1 MNDVAELVS
10 MVFSG
15 LSALVIED
23 AEDAG
28 EVICVR
34 ARTRDVAVAC
44 PGCGTQ
50 TARVHGY
57 YERTAADVPAGGRR
71 VLVRVRYPPGTDGL
85 PGGEGAFLPCSF
97 WLIQA
102 LATTGQAQEAAELFE
117 QLLVLASPVGLYG
130 EEMDPATHAHLGNY
144 PQALT
149 HAALVQAALALRD
162 TQPPAGGRQRPAPR
176 RPKAAEHA
184 AARTRGRH

>member
-1 MNDVAELVS
+1 MSLLHVSGSGGTHSWYWAPGTESPSVCFPDPVGADNGSVSLSVVAGCADVSRSVMNDVAELVS

-57 YERTAADVPAGGRR
+57 YERTAADVPAGGLCR
-71 VLVRVRYPPGTDGL
+71 
-85 PGGEGAFLPCSF
+85 
-97 WLIQA
+97 
-102 LATTGQAQEAAELFE
+102 
-117 QLLVLASPVGLYG
+117 
-130 EEMDPATHAHLGNY
+130 
-144 PQALT
+144 
-149 HAALVQAALALRD
+149 
-162 TQPPAGGRQRPAPR
+162 
-176 RPKAAEHA
+176 
-184 AARTRGRH
+184 ARTRAGP

>member
-57 YERTAADVPAGGRR
+57 YERAAADVPAGGRR
-71 VLVRVRYPPGTDGL
+71 
-85 PGGEGAFLPCSF
+85 
-97 WLIQA
+97 
-102 LATTGQAQEAAELFE
+102 ATQ
-117 QLLVLASPVGLYG
+117 G
-130 EEMDPATHAHLGNY
+130 EEAVSIRLCRVTASGK
-144 PQALT
+144 T
-149 HAALVQAALALRD
+149 
-162 TQPPAGGRQRPAPR
+162 
-176 RPKAAEHA
+176 
-184 AARTRGRH
+184 